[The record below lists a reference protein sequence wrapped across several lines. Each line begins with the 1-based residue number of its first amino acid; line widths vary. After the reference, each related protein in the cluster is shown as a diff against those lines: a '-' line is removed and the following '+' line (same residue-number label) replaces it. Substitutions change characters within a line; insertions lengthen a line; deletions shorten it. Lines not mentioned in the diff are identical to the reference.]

1 VHVRIIAV
9 GRAKEPFAAAGVEEY
24 LKRLRPYGRFE
35 VFELADEPVPGE
47 ASPGQEKRILAAEG
61 QRIRDSLHNGE
72 YVVCLD
78 RRGKALSSEGLAAL
92 LDDLAG
98 RGRSDVAFVIGGTLG
113 LDPTVLVRADLKLSL
128 SAMTFP
134 HQLVRVMLVEQVYR
148 AIKISRGEPYHR

>member
-1 VHVRIIAV
+1 MHFRIIAV
-9 GRAKEPFAAAGVEEY
+9 GRVREPFAAAGVEEY
-24 LKRLRPYGRFE
+24 LKRLQPYGRFE
-35 VFELADEPVPGE
+35 VVELADEPVPTE
-47 ASPGQEKRILAAEG
+47 PSPGQEKRILAAEG

-78 RRGKALSSEGLAAL
+78 RRGTALSSESLAAL

-98 RGRSDVAFVIGGTLG
+98 RGRSNVAFVIGGTLG

-134 HQLVRVMLVEQVYR
+134 HQLARLMVVEQIYR
-148 AIKISRGEPYHR
+148 AFKISRGEPYHH

>member
-1 VHVRIIAV
+1 MHVRIIAV
-9 GRAKEPFAAAGVEEY
+9 GRAKEPFAVAAVDEY
-24 LKRLRPYGRFE
+24 LKRLKPYGRFE
-35 VFELADEPVPGE
+35 VVELADEPIPGE
-47 ASPGQEKRILAAEG
+47 PSPGQEKRILSAEG
-61 QRIRDSLHNGE
+61 KRILDRLRDGE

-78 RRGKALSSEGLAAL
+78 RQGESLSSKGLAAL

-113 LDPTVLVRADLKLSL
+113 LDPAVLARADLKLSL

-134 HQLVRVMLVEQVYR
+134 HQLVRVMLAEQVYR